1 MRLDDFVMLGTTVPE
16 VISDGREAVCSAG
29 YSEEYGSLLR
39 LYPLSRFDTPRR
51 WHTYQ
56 VEIERN
62 PRDRRTES
70 FALRGERR
78 VDHEEINRRSF
89 IEQGRIERSSLSDVV
104 ERHSVGSIKEAN
116 ERRLSLAFM
125 KPERVTLDFDYNP
138 AAPDAP
144 QLHLFSG
151 DGPAPTGSKRFAY
164 IPRLQFS
171 DPGGFHDL
179 KLREWGSFEFLRKH
193 PADLEGLKRNLKLDD
208 DPVLL
213 LGNHAQHRTSWLV
226 IAVLHGCFV
235 PQLSLSELEEV
246 AA

>member
-16 VISDGREAVCSAG
+16 ITSDGRETVCSAG

-39 LYPLSRFDTPRR
+39 LYPLSRFYAPRR
-51 WHTYQ
+51 WHTYR

-62 PRDRRTES
+62 SRDRRMES

-78 VDHEEINRRSF
+78 VDHEGINRRSF
-89 IEQGRIERSSLSDVV
+89 IEQGRIERSSIADVV
-104 ERHSVGSIKEAN
+104 ERHSVESIEEAN
-116 ERRLSLAFM
+116 QKRLSLAFM
-125 KPERVTLDFDYNP
+125 KPERISLDFDYNP

-144 QLHLFSG
+144 QLHLFAG
-151 DGPAPTGSKRFAY
+151 DEPVATGSKRFAY
-164 IPRLQFS
+164 IPRLQFW
-171 DPGGFHDL
+171 DPEGFHNL
-179 KLREWGSFEFLRKH
+179 QLREWGSFEFLRKN
-193 PADLEGLKRNLKLDD
+193 PEDLGGLKQNLKLND

-226 IAVLHGCFV
+226 IALLHCCFV
-235 PQLSLSELEEV
+235 PQLSLNHMEEV